1 MVFSKQFWTVLVRPS
16 VLPFF
21 ILALIDCGLTVYG
34 TSRALGGPLAT
45 SMVVGLIVG
54 TGVLITLLSTFDIWG
69 SWHPV
74 LRESPIMTRLLRGLW
89 VVVFL
94 YDWFTSMVGI
104 YDLTGL
110 STEQLGLFESLTQ
123 ARQPQLGM
131 DDAVS
136 CRDGRRSRRLRLDPR
151 RFLHGL
157 QRTPRGCQ
165 PEVAPCAA
173 FSAATSASSSRM
185 RAWNCVTVRATSS
198 A

>member
-21 ILALIDCGLTVYG
+21 VLALIDCGLTVYG

-45 SMVVGLIVG
+45 SLVVGLIVG

-74 LRESPIMTRLLRGLW
+74 LRESPVMTQLLRGLW

-104 YDLTGL
+104 YDLTGVG
-110 STEQLGLFESLTQ
+110 TERLFASVTQL
-123 ARQPQLGM
+123 AN
-131 DDAVS
+131 
-136 CRDGRRSRRLRLDPR
+136 LDWTLVA
-151 RFLHGL
+151 RFL
-157 QRTPRGCQ
+157 
-165 PEVAPCAA
+165 A
-173 FSAATSASSSRM
+173 
-185 RAWNCVTVRATSS
+185 VTVAGLVVCGSTLVVSFMAYNERREDVGQK
-198 A
+198 